1 MRRHSTHSGG
11 MAAAVRGSKHGTPG
25 TARSNWG
32 VTTLEWLTATIARA
46 RRHVAGRP
54 GRLSLAADHGLAA
67 AEWLMVGFVGVLLI
81 AAVGLALRAAFPG
94 VVRRIMRA
102 INAGI

>member
-32 VTTLEWLTATIARA
+32 VTTLEWLT
-46 RRHVAGRP
+46 GRP